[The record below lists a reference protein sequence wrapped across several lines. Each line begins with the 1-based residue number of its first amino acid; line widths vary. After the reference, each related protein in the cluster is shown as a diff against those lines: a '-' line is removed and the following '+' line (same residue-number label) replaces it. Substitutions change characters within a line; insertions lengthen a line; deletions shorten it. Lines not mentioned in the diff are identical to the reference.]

1 MTEQPTRRP
10 GIKLMLI
17 GGAIMAAGIGGLITT
32 PLVPGSSE
40 NLLVLAVLLLAV
52 VGGGATCL
60 TGSIKR
66 IIHLFKTT
74 GFLGIKLS
82 ESPRE

>member
-1 MTEQPTRRP
+1 MAT
-10 GIKLMLI
+10 GI
-17 GGAIMAAGIGGLITT
+17 AGLVAS
-32 PLVPGSSE
+32 PLAPGSSE
-40 NLLVLAVLLLAV
+40 NPLVLAVLLLAV

-74 GFLGIKLS
+74 GFLGIKIS
-82 ESPRE
+82 D